1 MTTEQE
7 KFLVGVSYSILDNN
21 IFYNLSFEVIMYK
34 TIGILTLILIFILS
48 VNNVSAQKNK
58 KLPIG
63 IVDVTVI
70 AAQLPESKE
79 AEKKLQEF
87 QKQISDS
94 LAQMQT
100 DFQKRVEAYM
110 KQKGMMQP
118 AEQQKQ
124 ENAFRAEEQQLM
136 ALREQM
142 VQELGNKR
150 DEFLKPIRDLIAKAI
165 KIVAKEEKLK
175 LVLDKS
181 TPIVLFSEDSMDITY
196 KVLDRIKR
204 GTK

>member
-1 MTTEQE
+1 
-7 KFLVGVSYSILDNN
+7 
-21 IFYNLSFEVIMYK
+21 MYK

>member
-1 MTTEQE
+1 MN
-7 KFLVGVSYSILDNN
+7 KLF
-21 IFYNLSFEVIMYK
+21 
-34 TIGILTLILIFILS
+34 GILTLILIFAFSI
-48 VNNVSAQKNK
+48 NDASAQKNK
-58 KLPIG
+58 KVAIG

-70 AAQLPESKE
+70 AAQLPESKD
-79 AEKKLQEF
+79 AETKLQEF

-94 LAQMQT
+94 LAKMQA

-142 VQELGNKR
+142 VQELGTKR
-150 DEFLKPIRDLIAKAI
+150 DELLKPIRDIITKAI

-181 TPIVLFSEDSMDITY
+181 NPIVLYSEDSMDITY